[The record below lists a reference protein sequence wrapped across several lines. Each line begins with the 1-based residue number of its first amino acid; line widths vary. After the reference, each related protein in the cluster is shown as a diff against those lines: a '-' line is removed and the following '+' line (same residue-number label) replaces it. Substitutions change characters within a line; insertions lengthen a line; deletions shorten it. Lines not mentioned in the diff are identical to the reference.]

1 MGGKGLRFKKST
13 SPPIMGLFIAVQP
26 WLINAVAIF
35 TGNWY
40 DDDDDDDDDDDEQY
54 LIVYFLAEGWRCFTT
69 VTCHMSHGTKSQKS

>member
-13 SPPIMGLFIAVQP
+13 SPPFMWLFISVQP
-26 WLINAVAIF
+26 WLITAVAIF

-40 DDDDDDDDDDDEQY
+40 DNDDDDDEQY

>member
-13 SPPIMGLFIAVQP
+13 SPPFMGLFISVQP
-26 WLINAVAIF
+26 WLITAVAIF

-40 DDDDDDDDDDDEQY
+40 DNDDDDDEQY